1 MKTRALVFEL
11 ALFVVG
17 AVVCFSQNVQM
28 GTWKLNEAK
37 SKLSPGA
44 PKNNTVEYEVVGQN
58 VKVTIDGVGGDGK
71 LSIQNGQVSLTAKTI
86 P

>member
-1 MKTRALVFEL
+1 MKSRLYCMCAAMAL
-11 ALFVVG
+11 
-17 AVVCFSQNVQM
+17 AVPCFAAGQSWD